1 MNAFNYFQRIQIH
14 PMIGWPRQ
22 LSFSVRSWITRT
34 PSAEFL
40 YLPYQWWGQ
49 AKRRS
54 DGRSLRE
61 GLVLPDTELM
71 IDGFQGSANSF
82 ATAAFKLCQKRHVK
96 LAHHRHAP
104 ILMVKAV
111 RLSIPIILTVREPE
125 STVVSLT
132 SRWPHISVEQGLKS
146 YVGFYKALQPYV
158 DNFVVSTFQLTTNHL
173 DKVIEVTNKK
183 FSTSF
188 DLIDPERANAECK
201 EIYSNSS
208 SDRLKRKKIK
218 ESKKKNLLE
227 YKDSILLE
235 SAQEIYTFYEKS
247 AQEIIPY

>member
-1 MNAFNYFQRIQIH
+1 MNAFNYIQKIQTH
-14 PMIGWPRQ
+14 PMMGRPRQ
-22 LSFSVRSWITRT
+22 LSFSVRSWIAKT
-34 PSAEFL
+34 PSAEIL

-54 DGRSLRE
+54 DGRDLRE

-82 ATAAFKLCQKRHVK
+82 ATAAFKLCQSRHVK

-111 RLSIPIILTVREPE
+111 RWNIPVVLTVREPE

-146 YVGFYKALQPYV
+146 YIGFYKALQPYA
-158 DNFVVSTFQLTTNHL
+158 NGFVVSTFQLTTNHL
-173 DKVIEVTNKK
+173 DKIVEATNKK
-183 FSTSF
+183 FNTNF

-201 EIYSNSS
+201 EIFSSNP
-208 SDRLKRKKIK
+208 DDVLKRKHIK
-218 ESKKKNLLE
+218 KRKKKDLLK
-227 YKDSILLE
+227 YKDSILLDC
-235 SAQEIYTFYEKS
+235 AQDIYTFYEKL
-247 AQEIIPY
+247 AQTIIPH